1 MIKLH
6 YDVAKVQFY
15 SKSSKCFSI
24 FLKRNQF
31 DSDLKD

>member
-6 YDVAKVQFY
+6 YDVAEVHFY